1 MNIRL
6 FYPLIEEDDL
16 ESLRTCFN
24 DSWLGLGSKVY
35 EFENE
40 WIKKI
45 VPDNYAVACNSAT
58 AALHIALLALN
69 LPPDSEV
76 IVPSLTFVSS
86 VNAIVY
92 AGLKPVFAEVDP
104 KSLTISIDSIRNLIN
119 KNTSAILPVHYG
131 GEPCNMEDIINLAT
145 SNNLKVIEDCAHTQG
160 GIYKN
165 KVLGTWGDIG
175 CFSFEEKKGMTTGD
189 GGMLVTK
196 NKDVAELAKRIRWLG
211 INKDTWT
218 RAKNTTSQNWY
229 YEISE
234 LGFKYNMNNIAAS
247 LGLSQL
253 KKLDRINSNKTNL
266 IKKYLHTVNDLSYAQ
281 PLLPYSLIENNT
293 SSYWLFGLRC
303 DNRDSL
309 MDYLDSKSVSV
320 GMHFTPI
327 NEQPLYSDSAN
338 KTPITSEISKKLITL
353 PLSPAHSSEEIDYV
367 CDLLK
372 SYELNY

>member
-1 MNIRL
+1 
-6 FYPLIEEDDL
+6 
-16 ESLRTCFN
+16 
-24 DSWLGLGSKVY
+24 
-35 EFENE
+35 
-40 WIKKI
+40 
-45 VPDNYAVACNSAT
+45 
-58 AALHIALLALN
+58 
-69 LPPDSEV
+69 
-76 IVPSLTFVSS
+76 
-86 VNAIVY
+86 
-92 AGLKPVFAEVDP
+92 
-104 KSLTISIDSIRNLIN
+104 
-119 KNTSAILPVHYG
+119 
-131 GEPCNMEDIINLAT
+131 
-145 SNNLKVIEDCAHTQG
+145 
-160 GIYKN
+160 
-165 KVLGTWGDIG
+165 
-175 CFSFEEKKGMTTGD
+175 
-189 GGMLVTK
+189 
-196 NKDVAELAKRIRWLG
+196 
-211 INKDTWT
+211 
-218 RAKNTTSQNWY
+218 
-229 YEISE
+229 
-234 LGFKYNMNNIAAS
+234 MNNIAAS